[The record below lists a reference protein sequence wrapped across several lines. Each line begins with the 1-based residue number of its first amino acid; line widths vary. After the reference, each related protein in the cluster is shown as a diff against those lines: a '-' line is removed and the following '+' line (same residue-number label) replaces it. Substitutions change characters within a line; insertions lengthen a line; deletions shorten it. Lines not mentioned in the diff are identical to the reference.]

1 MSRRKPSEG
10 RLTLFRYIYT
20 RREKNTLRTA
30 STRSKYI
37 FQFLSKFFRK
47 GVDMC
52 FMVCYN
58 INIPWGTRELTLV
71 GEYVRHQF
79 IGGDAVLNEPRIPCL
94 QEWGV
99 PVASTKTHLKSQV
112 VKEKTKKPIIMRHWR
127 NYRQAQDTQNIP
139 VEIPYRFKSDMPHQL
154 EIIKQI
160 VFGDI

>member
-37 FQFLSKFFRK
+37 FQFSSEIFRK
-47 GVDMC
+47 GVDKC
-52 FMVCYN
+52 FSVCYN
-58 INIPWGTRELTLV
+58 INIPQDIRELTLV
-71 GEYVRHQF
+71 GEHVRHQF
-79 IGGDAVLNEPRIPCL
+79 IRGDAVLNEPRIHCL

-99 PVASTKTHLKSQV
+99 SVASTKTHLKSQV

-127 NYRQAQDTQNIP
+127 NWQTQDTQNIP

-154 EIIKQI
+154 EIIKQF